1 MTTNISLSK
10 YEKQVLPKFRDKL
23 NQSESEED
31 VKKFFV
37 ETIERFLSLAIDGP
51 VKSQYG
57 DIQLVPEKSPY
68 YLISPELLNQQTMQ
82 SLQNS
87 DLNAVLKRIAEPAAH
102 RYLHLAKHPEKTNS
116 KIKGH

>member
-37 ETIERFLSLAIDGP
+37 ETIERFLGLATDDAI
-51 VKSQYG
+51 KFQYD
-57 DIQLVPEKSPY
+57 DIRLMPDQPPY
-68 YLISPELLNQQTMQ
+68 YHLSQQLLDCEAMKA
-82 SLQNS
+82 LQNS
-87 DLNAVLKRIAEPAAH
+87 DLTSVLKRIAEPAVH
-102 RYLHLAKHPEKTNS
+102 RYMHLAKHPEKTNS

>member
-10 YEKQVLPKFRDKL
+10 FEKQVLPKFRDKL

-37 ETIERFLSLAIDGP
+37 ETIERLLSLAIDAK
-51 VKSQYG
+51 VDTQYG
-57 DIQLVPEKSPY
+57 DIQLVPETSPY
-68 YLISPELLNQQTMQ
+68 YHITPELLNREALQT
-82 SLQNS
+82 LQNS
-87 DLNAVLKRIAEPAAH
+87 DLTAVLKRIAEPAAH
-102 RYLHLAKHPEKTNS
+102 RIMHLSKHPEKTNS

>member
-37 ETIERFLSLAIDGP
+37 ETVERFLSLATD
-51 VKSQYG
+51 VTVRTHNE
-57 DIQLVPEKSPY
+57 DIRLVPEQSPY
-68 YLISPELLNQQTMQ
+68 YYISAELLNLDAMRPLQQ
-82 SLQNS
+82 S
-87 DLNAVLKRIAEPAAH
+87 DLTSVLKRIAEPAAH
-102 RYLHLAKHPEKTNS
+102 RYQHLAKHPEKTKA